1 MSNLG
6 YDPGQMGWVVP
17 DTHSEQQMLDAEKRY
32 LEKAMDDFPIAY
44 HARERAEVMPIIA
57 EKWVKFQ
64 ADRGRF
70 AGSQDFTLLDEF
82 IFGKSY
88 TFLPQPIGSCFPA
101 GTLIRMADGSQRPIE
116 AIRPFDQVLT
126 AEGNVSWVSQVAGRE
141 VSEEIYEVKLWGHL
155 RVRMT
160 EEHPL
165 LTKRGYIKASELRI
179 DDYVAIPKYAPN
191 TAQYLHTSAHHQMT
205 AQQIRT
211 AAKHPVGSRSV
222 AATGHSVGRERRV
235 ARVYRTIPEVI
246 KMTEEFGWI
255 CGTYLAEGGC
265 DGNKLVWT
273 WNINEASTHAAKLVK
288 LLKDLYGIEA
298 SLHFQ
303 QTRNT
308 CKVSI
313 HSTIWAQTFKSLFGD
328 NGWSKRLHPDIA
340 SGNEAFLKGL
350 LQGWLDG
357 DGHRNDDLGLWVGT
371 TVSKSL
377 ALDMFNI
384 SHALG
389 MLPSLQTTD
398 PKVSHGV
405 KSRCRRYD
413 LYIRDARKPMQAIVE
428 EKCVWRRVQ
437 GLEKVQFEG
446 RVYNFEVSGDNS
458 YVADSI
464 GVHNCVFSNSFRPW
478 VAGALYQIALLG
490 QSEEFTGTAHL
501 GPNSIAP
508 FCVSYGFARQR
519 ANMRSG
525 DGLYCKPM
533 QESYLKDGIVLCSTP
548 KVRELMQTAGATSD
562 NDYPEP
568 RSERLYRSIGNWA
581 WNNDLRPYTSCRM
594 LDAPIPANM
603 DEFNRNIDAGRPMFQ
618 CSMIAVRKT
627 GQHRDGF
634 PIHGIDPNNQWAHNM
649 GIMGRRVASNGD
661 RFVIVCNTSW
671 LQPGGNPE
679 AYLYNI
685 PEQDF
690 ARSWFPKIDIGVIG
704 DIDGIQSLPANI

>member
-6 YDPGQMGWVVP
+6 YNPGPMGWVIP
-17 DTHSEQQMLDAEKRY
+17 DTRSEQEMLDAEKRY
-32 LEKAMDDFPIAY
+32 LDKAMEDYPIAY
-44 HARERAEVMPIIA
+44 QARERAEVMPIIA
-57 EKWVKFQ
+57 EKWAKFQ

-82 IFGKSY
+82 IFGQSY
-88 TFLPQPIGSCFPA
+88 TFLPQPIGSCFPP
-101 GTLIRMADGSQRPIE
+101 GTLIRMADGSQKPIE

-155 RVRMT
+155 RIRMT
-160 EEHPL
+160 QEHPL
-165 LTKRGYIKASELRI
+165 LTKRGYIKASELRL
-179 DDYVAIPKYAPN
+179 DDYVAIPKYAPGKAN
-191 TAQYLHTSAHHQMT
+191 YLHTAAHHQLT
-205 AQQIRT
+205 VQQARI
-211 AAKHPVGSRSV
+211 AAKCPVASRSV
-222 AATGHSVGRERRV
+222 GTQGGALSGERRPV
-235 ARVYRTIPEVI
+235 FVYRTIPEI
-246 KMTEEFGWI
+246 IEMTEEFGWI
-255 CGTYLAEGGC
+255 CGTYLAEGGS
-265 DGNKLVWT
+265 DGYKLVWT
-273 WNINEASTHAAKLVK
+273 WNIKEESTHVARLVK
-288 LLKDLYGIEA
+288 SLKDVCGVDA
-298 SLHFQ
+298 SVSFQ
-303 QTRNT
+303 RTRNT

-313 HSTIWAQTFKSLFGD
+313 HSIVWSQVFRSLFGE
-328 NGWSKRLHPDIA
+328 NVYSKKLHSDIA
-340 SGNEAFLKGL
+340 SGNEKFLKGL

-357 DGHRNDDLGLWVGT
+357 DGHRDDSRQFWQGT
-371 TVSKSL
+371 TVSKLL

-384 SHALG
+384 ANALG
-389 MLPSLQTTD
+389 MLPSLQISD
-398 PKVSHGV
+398 PKISHGV
-405 KSRCRRYD
+405 KSRQRRYD
-413 LYIRDARKPMQAIVE
+413 VYIRDRREPLHAVVE
-428 EKCVWRRVQ
+428 EKCVWRQVQ
-437 GLEKVQFEG
+437 GIEKAHFEG
-446 RVYNFEVSGDNS
+446 RVYNFEVCGDNS
-458 YVADSI
+458 YVADCV

-548 KVRELMQTAGATSD
+548 KVRELMQAAGATSN

-581 WNNDLRPYTSCRM
+581 WNNDLRSYTCCRM

-618 CSMIAVRKT
+618 CSMIAVRRV

-634 PIHGIDPNNQWAHNM
+634 PIHGMDPSNQWAHNM

-704 DIDGIQSLPANI
+704 DIEGIQSLPANI